1 MATYLRGI
9 GRVVSRE
16 GWLTKKGKE
25 EEEEGGGMR
34 RRRRNEEEEEEFLL
48 IVCLLIG
55 KLRSKKRWGILDE
68 KTLYLFDSPDGK

>member
-1 MATYLRGI
+1 
-9 GRVVSRE
+9 
-16 GWLTKKGKE
+16 
-25 EEEEGGGMR
+25 MR

>member
-1 MATYLRGI
+1 LYFIVESSLATYLRGI

-25 EEEEGGGMR
+25 EEEEG
-34 RRRRNEEEEEEFLL
+34 EEEEFLL